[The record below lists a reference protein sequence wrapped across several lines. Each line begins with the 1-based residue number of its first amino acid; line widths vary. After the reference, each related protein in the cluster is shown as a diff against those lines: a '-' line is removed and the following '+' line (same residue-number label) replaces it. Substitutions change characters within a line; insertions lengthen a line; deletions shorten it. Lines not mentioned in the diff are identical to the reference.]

1 MSALFIR
8 TEAGTSSQAGKQA
21 RELAGSEAIAFL
33 NTLQGLDEVKA
44 ELNRFL
50 AFARIIGERKKRDI
64 KTEPVSMHMLFVGPP
79 GTGKTVVARQVGKLL
94 ASVGL
99 LRRGHLIEASKKTLV
114 GQYVGETPK
123 LVQAKFDEAR
133 DGVLFVDEAYALADG
148 HYGKEAID
156 TLLKLMEDFREDV
169 VVIFA
174 GYEAEIAKLLD
185 SNVGLASRFTRR
197 LRFTNYQPETLIRI
211 FESMVANGGYRMDDS
226 AAREARRSITELA
239 LRGARDPSFGNA
251 RAIRSLYEKIV
262 VSQSERLAASA
273 GDPSSLTDADLITI
287 SRADVESA
295 AV

>member
-1 MSALFIR
+1 MSSLFIR
-8 TEAGTSSQAGKQA
+8 TEAGTSSQAGRQA

-33 NTLQGLDEVKA
+33 NNLQGLDEVKA
-44 ELNRFL
+44 ELNRLL

-64 KTEPVSMHMLFVGPP
+64 KTEPVSMHMLFTGPP

-99 LRRGHLIEASKKTLV
+99 LRRGHLVEADKKSLV

-148 HYGKEAID
+148 HFGKEAID
-156 TLLKLMEDFREDV
+156 TLMKLMEDFREDV
-169 VVIFA
+169 VIIFA
-174 GYEAEIAKLLD
+174 GYETEIAKLLD

-197 LRFTNYQPETLIRI
+197 LRFTNYQPETLVRI
-211 FESMVANGGYRMDDS
+211 FDSMIANGGYRLDES
-226 AAREARRSITELA
+226 AAREAHRCITELA

-251 RAIRSLYEKIV
+251 RTIRSLYEKVAIC
-262 VSQSERLAASA
+262 QSERLAVA
-273 GDPSSLTDADLITI
+273 GDPATLSDSDLVTI
-287 SRADVESA
+287 NRADVESA
-295 AV
+295 TL

>member
-1 MSALFIR
+1 MSSLFIR
-8 TEAGTSSQAGKQA
+8 TEAGTSSQAGRQA
-21 RELAGSEAIAFL
+21 RELAGSEAVAFL
-33 NTLQGLDEVKA
+33 NNLQGLDEVKA

-50 AFARIIGERKKRDI
+50 AFARIIGERKKREI

-79 GTGKTVVARQVGKLL
+79 GTGKTVIARQVGKLL

-99 LRRGHLIEASKKTLV
+99 LRRGHLVEADKKTLV
-114 GQYVGETPK
+114 GQYIGETPK
-123 LVQAKFDEAR
+123 LVQSKFDEAR

-148 HYGKEAID
+148 QFGKEAID

-211 FESMVANGGYRMDDS
+211 FEAMVTNGGYRMDES
-226 AAREARRSITELA
+226 AAREGHRAITDLA

-251 RAIRSLYEKIV
+251 RAIRSLYEKV
-262 VSQSERLAASA
+262 VISQSERLAAVA
-273 GDPSSLTDADLITI
+273 EDPSSLTDADLITI
-287 SRADVESA
+287 SRADIESA
-295 AV
+295 TL

>member
-1 MSALFIR
+1 MSTLFIR
-8 TEAGTSSQAGKQA
+8 TQAGTSSQAGKQA

-33 NTLQGLDEVKA
+33 NNLQGLDEVKA
-44 ELNRFL
+44 ELNRLL

-99 LRRGHLIEASKKTLV
+99 LRRGHLVEADKKTLV
-114 GQYVGETPK
+114 GRYVGETPK
-123 LVQAKFDEAR
+123 LVQSKFDEAR

-148 HYGKEAID
+148 QFGKEAID
-156 TLLKLMEDFREDV
+156 TLLKLMEDFREEV
-169 VVIFA
+169 IVIFA

-211 FESMVANGGYRMDDS
+211 FETTVANGGYRMDES
-226 AAREARRSITELA
+226 ATREVHRNITELA

-251 RAIRSLYEKIV
+251 RAIRSLYEKVV
-262 VSQSERLAASA
+262 VSQSERLAVSA
-273 GDPSSLTDADLITI
+273 EDPSSLTDADLITI
-287 SRADVESA
+287 SRADIESA
-295 AV
+295 TL